1 VREWTVAGGLI
12 QDDGQLLLV
21 QNRRR
26 NGALDWSPPG
36 GVIEI
41 ADGESLLDGLTRE
54 VEEETGLR
62 VTEWLGPLYQVD
74 ALAPDLGWHLHAEVH
89 LAVGYEGALEIADP
103 DGIVVDARF
112 VAVDECG
119 PHLDR
124 CHPWVREPL
133 SEWLASPWA
142 HDAPPRPFSYRVDG
156 RDFETLVVTRLT

>member
-1 VREWTVAGGLI
+1 MRVRGRRSTAALTRSLARRPRRSTLPAVPDGLTARQTGRVREWTVAGGLI

-62 VTEWLGPLYQVD
+62 VTEWIG
-74 ALAPDLGWHLHAEVH
+74 
-89 LAVGYEGALEIADP
+89 
-103 DGIVVDARF
+103 
-112 VAVDECG
+112 
-119 PHLDR
+119 
-124 CHPWVREPL
+124 
-133 SEWLASPWA
+133 
-142 HDAPPRPFSYRVDG
+142 
-156 RDFETLVVTRLT
+156 